1 MENNKINFTKA
12 TILALTL
19 PDKDKIAYYYDT
31 QVSGLGIML
40 FGSGTKTFFLY
51 KRVNGRPDKIKL
63 GRFPDI
69 TIEQARRSA
78 YAMINNISLGV
89 DPKKEKAKQNDNTTL
104 KEVFNEFLEKY
115 SKPHKKTWE
124 DDIYFFNRYI
134 HPLASK
140 SFKNIN
146 KTMIIELHSSISK
159 NHGIYAANH
168 SLKLLHTVFNKAIEW
183 GYDGVNPCSGVKKFK
198 EKSRERFLQTDEIPR
213 FFESLNGEPSEIF
226 RDFFYVALLTGAR
239 CLIYGLERY

>member
-89 DPKKEKAKQNDNTTL
+89 DPKKEKAKQYSDILIVRKQVYFICELKTTNTLCLSRKTTL
-104 KEVFNEFLEKY
+104 L
-115 SKPHKKTWE
+115 S
-124 DDIYFFNRYI
+124 
-134 HPLASK
+134 
-140 SFKNIN
+140 
-146 KTMIIELHSSISK
+146 
-159 NHGIYAANH
+159 
-168 SLKLLHTVFNKAIEW
+168 
-183 GYDGVNPCSGVKKFK
+183 
-198 EKSRERFLQTDEIPR
+198 
-213 FFESLNGEPSEIF
+213 
-226 RDFFYVALLTGAR
+226 
-239 CLIYGLERY
+239 